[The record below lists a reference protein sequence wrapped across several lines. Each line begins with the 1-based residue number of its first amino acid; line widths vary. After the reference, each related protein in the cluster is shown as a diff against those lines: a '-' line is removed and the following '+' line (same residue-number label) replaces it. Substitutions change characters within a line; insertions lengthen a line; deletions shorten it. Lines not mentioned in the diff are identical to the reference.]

1 MLELSL
7 NFTTADQVTV
17 SFDDE
22 TSEAI
27 AFSSPWTEQHQK
39 DLRWYVETYSTKY
52 MTEVDDRRAEKI
64 AAQLKELTF
73 PVKSKIQ
80 QCKLLEALSGKGLR
94 NDSLD
99 RKKNILKPSSRLS
112 FKFQKQ
118 RMKGV

>member
-1 MLELSL
+1 VIASIFENIVILVLSTPTSPSS
-7 NFTTADQVTV
+7 TTDIKNDV
-17 SFDDE
+17 
-22 TSEAI
+22 
-27 AFSSPWTEQHQK
+27 
-39 DLRWYVETYSTKY
+39 RG
-52 MTEVDDRRAEKI
+52 EKMI
-64 AAQLKELTF
+64 GNPTIVIKKLSILTF

>member
-1 MLELSL
+1 MESIGVVKIKEELNQHISENALIARFSL
-7 NFTTADQVTV
+7 CCNS
-17 SFDDE
+17 SF
-22 TSEAI
+22 I
-27 AFSSPWTEQHQK
+27 
-39 DLRWYVETYSTKY
+39 
-52 MTEVDDRRAEKI
+52 
-64 AAQLKELTF
+64 LTF

-99 RKKNILKPSSRLS
+99 RKKNILKPSSSLS

>member
-1 MLELSL
+1 LFIGSG
-7 NFTTADQVTV
+7 
-17 SFDDE
+17 
-22 TSEAI
+22 
-27 AFSSPWTEQHQK
+27 FSIRYARTPNWE
-39 DLRWYVETYSTKY
+39 DL
-52 MTEVDDRRAEKI
+52 
-64 AAQLKELTF
+64 LKEMANLCPRIDKNFAYYKQIHNKDYIRISTLFADSYRDWAWNLTF

>member
-1 MLELSL
+1 M
-7 NFTTADQVTV
+7 T
-17 SFDDE
+17 
-22 TSEAI
+22 
-27 AFSSPWTEQHQK
+27 K
-39 DLRWYVETYSTKY
+39 DLWYIVRIPTRTSNFKT
-52 MTEVDDRRAEKI
+52 MTNLFNLRFD
-64 AAQLKELTF
+64 LTF